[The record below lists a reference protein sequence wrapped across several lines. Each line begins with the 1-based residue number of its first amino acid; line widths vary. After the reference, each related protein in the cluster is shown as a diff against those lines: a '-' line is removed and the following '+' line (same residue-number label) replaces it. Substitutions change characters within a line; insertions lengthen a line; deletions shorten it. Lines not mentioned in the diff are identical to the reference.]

1 MIRKNI
7 KYYALVALVI
17 LTVGIALCLRF
28 LSGTESTYETSFFAM
43 DTYMSVK
50 GTGRDAQGAVEAARD
65 AIIGLDGDL
74 SVTNPES
81 LVYELN
87 AQGTCTADS
96 DMEYLVEKSLSAY
109 DMTDGAF
116 NICIYPI
123 MKEWGFTTG
132 EFKVPEASA
141 LSALCD
147 ELASSEVTL
156 NKQDKSVR
164 LSEGTMIDFGGIAKG
179 YATKVAVD
187 IMNSKRISSALIN
200 LGGNV
205 YALGKKPDGSLWN
218 VAVKS
223 PVDSIK
229 YLGVLSISDK
239 AVITSGGYERY
250 FEESGITYHH
260 IIDPSTG
267 YPADSGAQSVTV
279 VSSDPTLADAL
290 STAIFVMGQ
299 DKATALWR
307 DNSELFDFIYFDASG
322 NLFITEGIKDE
333 FSSEI
338 DFKIIE
344 K

>member
-7 KYYALVALVI
+7 KYYALAALVI
-17 LTVGIALCLRF
+17 ITVGVALLLHF
-28 LSGTESTYETSFFAM
+28 FGGTESTYETSFFAM

-50 GTGRDAQGAVEAARD
+50 GTGRDAEKAVEAVKD
-65 AIIGLDGDL
+65 AITALDADL
-74 SVTNPES
+74 SVTNAES
-81 LVYELN
+81 LVFELN
-87 AQGTCTADS
+87 ARGNCTAD
-96 DMEYLVEKSLSAY
+96 DNMAYLIEKSLAAR
-109 DMTDGAF
+109 DLTDGAF

-132 EFKVPEASA
+132 EFKVPDASV
-141 LSALCD
+141 LVSLRD
-147 ELASSEVTL
+147 RLATSEIAL
-156 NKQDKSVR
+156 NKQDNSVS

-187 IMNSKRISSALIN
+187 LFNKKNIKSALIN

-223 PVDSIK
+223 PDDSMK
-229 YLGVLSISDK
+229 YLGILSIADK

-250 FEESGITYHH
+250 FEEGGITYHH
-260 IIDPSTG
+260 IIDPATG
-267 YPADSGAQSVTV
+267 YPADSGAKSVTI

-290 STAIFVMGQ
+290 STGLFVMGL
-299 DKATALWR
+299 DEAVKLWR
-307 DNSELFDFIYFDASG
+307 GGAVSFDFIYYDNSG
-322 NLFITEGIKDE
+322 SLYITEGIKDA
-333 FSSEI
+333 FSSDI
-338 DFKIIE
+338 NFKIIE

>member
-1 MIRKNI
+1 MIRKNT

-96 DMEYLVEKSLSAY
+96 DMEYLIEKSLSAS
-109 DMTDGAF
+109 DLTDGAF

-187 IMNSKRISSALIN
+187 IMNSKRINSALIN

-250 FEESGITYHH
+250 FEEGGITYHH

>member
-50 GTGRDAQGAVEAARD
+50 GTGRDAQGAVEAVRD

-74 SVTNPES
+74 PVTNPES

-96 DMEYLVEKSLSAY
+96 DMEYLIEKSLSAS
-109 DMTDGAF
+109 DLTDGAF

-229 YLGVLSISDK
+229 YLGVLSVSDK

-250 FEESGITYHH
+250 FEEGGITYHH

-290 STAIFVMGQ
+290 STAIFVMGE

-338 DFKIIE
+338 NFTIIE

>member
-50 GTGRDAQGAVEAARD
+50 GTGRDAQGAVEAVRD

-96 DMEYLVEKSLSAY
+96 DMEYLIEKSLSAS
-109 DMTDGAF
+109 DLTDGAF

-229 YLGVLSISDK
+229 YLGVLSVSDK

-250 FEESGITYHH
+250 FEEGGITYHH

-290 STAIFVMGQ
+290 STAIFVMGE

-307 DNSELFDFIYFDASG
+307 DNSELFDFIYFDASA

>member
-7 KYYALVALVI
+7 KYYALAALVI
-17 LTVGIALCLRF
+17 ITVGVALCLR
-28 LSGTESTYETSFFAM
+28 LWGGTETTYETSFFAM

-50 GTGRDAQGAVEAARD
+50 GTGKDAQGAVEAVRD
-65 AIIGLDGDL
+65 AITGLDEDL
-74 SVTNPES
+74 SVTNSKS

-87 AQGTCTADS
+87 ENGSCTADS
-96 DMEYLVEKSLSAY
+96 DMEYLINKSLYAGEL
-109 DMTDGAF
+109 TDGAF

-123 MKEWGFTTG
+123 MREWGFTTG
-132 EFKVPEASA
+132 EFKVPEASV
-141 LSALCD
+141 LSTLCNN
-147 ELASSEVTL
+147 LASSEVTL
-156 NKQDKSVR
+156 NTQDKSVH

-187 IMNSKRISSALIN
+187 ILNSKHIKSALIN

-223 PVDSIK
+223 PDDSMK
-229 YLGVLSISDK
+229 YLGILSISDK

-250 FEESGITYHH
+250 FEEGGVTYHH
-260 IIDPSTG
+260 IINPTTG
-267 YPADSGAQSVTV
+267 HPADSGAKSVTV

-290 STAIFVMGQ
+290 STAIFVMGR
-299 DKATALWR
+299 DKATKLWR
-307 DNSELFDFIYFDASG
+307 ENSSLFDFIYFDDSG
-322 NLFITEGIKDE
+322 NLYITEGIKDE

-338 DFKIIE
+338 SFEIIE